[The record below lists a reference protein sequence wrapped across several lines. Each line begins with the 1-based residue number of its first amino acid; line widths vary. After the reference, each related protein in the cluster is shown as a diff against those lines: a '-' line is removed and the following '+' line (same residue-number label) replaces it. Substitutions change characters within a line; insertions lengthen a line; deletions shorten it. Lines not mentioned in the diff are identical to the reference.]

1 MEIKYDNIVKDVLV
15 SHDEIV
21 EISKRLGKQISEDY
35 KDKNLVIIG
44 MLVGGM
50 PFMMELIKY
59 ITIPVELDFI
69 QAKSYE
75 GTCSTNFVTFK
86 KDVSIDIKNKH
97 VLIVDDVIDTAQT
110 ITKVIDVLS
119 NRKTKSIELCCLLDK
134 KEGRKVK
141 YDAKYIGKEIPN
153 VFIIG
158 FGLDY
163 LEYYRNLP
171 YIATVK
177 EEILKK

>member
-75 GTCSTNFVTFK
+75 GTCSTNIVTFK
-86 KDVSIDIKNKH
+86 P
-97 VLIVDDVIDTAQT
+97 IVPETVAPAQEESQGNMVQLFQ
-110 ITKVIDVLS
+110 K
-119 NRKTKSIELCCLLDK
+119 IELLESKLDAFIAENKMTGMTSGVMK
-134 KEGRKVK
+134 KEVN
-141 YDAKYIGKEIPN
+141 AS
-153 VFIIG
+153 G
-158 FGLDY
+158 F
-163 LEYYRNLP
+163 
-171 YIATVK
+171 
-177 EEILKK
+177 

>member
-15 SHDEIV
+15 SYDEIV

-69 QAKSYE
+69 QTKSYE

-97 VLIVDDVIDTAQT
+97 
-110 ITKVIDVLS
+110 
-119 NRKTKSIELCCLLDK
+119 
-134 KEGRKVK
+134 
-141 YDAKYIGKEIPN
+141 P
-153 VFIIG
+153 F
-158 FGLDY
+158 
-163 LEYYRNLP
+163 
-171 YIATVK
+171 
-177 EEILKK
+177 

>member
-1 MEIKYDNIVKDVLV
+1 M
-15 SHDEIV
+15 
-21 EISKRLGKQISEDY
+21 
-35 KDKNLVIIG
+35 
-44 MLVGGM
+44 
-50 PFMMELIKY
+50 
-59 ITIPVELDFI
+59 
-69 QAKSYE
+69 
-75 GTCSTNFVTFK
+75 
-86 KDVSIDIKNKH
+86 
-97 VLIVDDVIDTAQT
+97 LIVDDVIDTAQT

>member
-1 MEIKYDNIVKDVLV
+1 MEIKYDDIVKDILI

-21 EISKRLGKQISEDY
+21 EIAKKLGKQISEDY
-35 KDKNLVIIG
+35 KNKNLVVIG

-59 ITIPVELDFI
+59 ITIPLELDFI

-86 KDVSIDIKNKH
+86 KDVSIDIKNKD

-119 NRKTKSIELCCLLDK
+119 NRETKSIELCCMLDK
-134 KEGRKVK
+134 KEGRKVN
-141 YDAKYIGKEIPN
+141 YDAKYVGKEIPN
-153 VFIIG
+153 IFIIG

-163 LEYYRNLP
+163 YEYYRNLP